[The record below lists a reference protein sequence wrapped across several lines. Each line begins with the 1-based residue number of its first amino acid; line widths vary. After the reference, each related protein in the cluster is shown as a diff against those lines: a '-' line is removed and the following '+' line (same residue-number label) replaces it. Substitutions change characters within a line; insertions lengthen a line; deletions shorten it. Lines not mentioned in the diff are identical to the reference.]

1 MDEQKPLE
9 LNEMDDDELYWNER
23 ETDPVFIASL
33 ARAREQVAQ
42 GKTISHEELK
52 KRLGIE

>member
-1 MDEQKPLE
+1 MDEPE
-9 LNEMDDDELYWNER
+9 RIDETDGDELYWAER
-23 ETDPVFIASL
+23 ERDPAFIASL
-33 ARAREQVAQ
+33 IKAREQIAQ